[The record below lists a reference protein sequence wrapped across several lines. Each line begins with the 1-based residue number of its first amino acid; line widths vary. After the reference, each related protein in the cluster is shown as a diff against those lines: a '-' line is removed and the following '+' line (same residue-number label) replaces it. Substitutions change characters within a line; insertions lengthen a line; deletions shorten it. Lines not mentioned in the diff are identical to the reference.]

1 MDCWLCLVAATGDEE
16 RLVIVSYLMGAI
28 VVSRFLLALWSERH
42 IVRLNVHVCPSASL
56 YSVSFA
62 RTHAYIYTYMLT
74 HSLCLTVRAYMYEC
88 TCLSVCVCV
97 CLYRTYG
104 STSSL
109 VRVYACMYV
118 LRDCVLVLRFFFSS
132 LLFRCFPPRGKENR
146 ETEQSERR
154 STSSHGVIDA
164 IGGKPRIIL
173 TAYTT

>member
-97 CLYRTYG
+97 SIVHTG
-104 STSSL
+104 Q
-109 VRVYACMYV
+109 
-118 LRDCVLVLRFFFSS
+118 LVLSCAYTRVCTFYEIVCWCSVFFF
-132 LLFRCFPPRGKENR
+132 LLSCFDVSHRA
-146 ETEQSERR
+146 ERR
-154 STSSHGVIDA
+154 IERQNRVREEAQAVTESLM
-164 IGGKPRIIL
+164 R
-173 TAYTT
+173 